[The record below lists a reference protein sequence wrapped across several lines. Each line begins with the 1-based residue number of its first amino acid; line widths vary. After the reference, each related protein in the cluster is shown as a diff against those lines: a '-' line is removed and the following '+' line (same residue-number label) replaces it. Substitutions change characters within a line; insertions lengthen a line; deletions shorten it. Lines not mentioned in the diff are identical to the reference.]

1 MPAGTVSLAGMLRG
15 EAGIRGKTS
24 DMRIDGELTF
34 AGTNVGVPMIGTSFG
49 LSETPIVIRDNE
61 VLFTNFAIVSP
72 NKKPLTIDG
81 RISLGDFSQITTDL
95 RMKARDFE
103 MIDVRKNRRSM
114 VYGTGYLDLD
124 ATVKGPLD
132 ELTVRGDASLLNGT
146 EITYVMRDSPLE
158 VQNKKQDLVTFVS
171 FRDTTAVQAA
181 DSVAP
186 IRIGGIDMLVN
197 VSVNSSAKLAVDLS
211 DDGQNRIDLQ
221 GGGDLTYTMNRLGDT
236 RFSGKYVVSGGTV
249 RYSPPVI
256 SELVFKITQGS
267 SVEWTGNMEDPMLN
281 ITAVETM
288 RTNVSTEGQSSR
300 PVNFNIS
307 IRIRNTLE
315 NLSITFDLSAPEDL
329 AMQNELSSLTAEQR
343 ATQAMN
349 LLIYNTYTGPGTT
362 AKTNSSNPLNNFI
375 EKELNQWAANSLKGV
390 DLSFGIDS
398 YDDEATGG
406 RGNRTDY
413 SYQLSKSLFNNRLK
427 AVIGG
432 KISSDADPDENLKE
446 NLIDDVSLEYRLT
459 KRDNMFLKLFRHTGY
474 ESILEGEVTQT
485 GLGFVIRKKLLK
497 LSDLFRIMRNR
508 VQAPDSVE
516 TENPATNDARPP
528 AMSYARRTRPE
539 TKRQESK
546 NPYRFRRQTNLKQ
559 MKRYRL
565 HIAFLTAAA
574 LVAGCSTTKR
584 LGQDEVLYTGV
595 RKITIEADSGVHMP
609 SYVESAVKNPLS
621 VKPNNPLYSP
631 YIRTP
636 LPVGLWA
643 YNYLHT
649 EKTKGFKHW
658 LYERL
663 AKDPVLVSSVQPELR
678 VQMVSDILANYGYFG
693 SRAEYETRYK
703 KHGRKARLSYRV
715 YAAPPWRYSR
725 IAYPA
730 VRDR

>member
-1 MPAGTVSLAGMLRG
+1 
-15 EAGIRGKTS
+15 
-24 DMRIDGELTF
+24 
-34 AGTNVGVPMIGTSFG
+34 
-49 LSETPIVIRDNE
+49 
-61 VLFTNFAIVSP
+61 
-72 NKKPLTIDG
+72 
-81 RISLGDFSQITTDL
+81 
-95 RMKARDFE
+95 
-103 MIDVRKNRRSM
+103 
-114 VYGTGYLDLD
+114 
-124 ATVKGPLD
+124 
-132 ELTVRGDASLLNGT
+132 
-146 EITYVMRDSPLE
+146 
-158 VQNKKQDLVTFVS
+158 
-171 FRDTTAVQAA
+171 
-181 DSVAP
+181 
-186 IRIGGIDMLVN
+186 MLVN

-249 RYSPPVI
+249 RYNPPVI

-474 ESILEGEVTQT
+474 ESILEGEVHSDGARLRDPQEAAQAFRPVPDHAQPRAGRRFRRDGKPCDERRCVRRRCRTQD
-485 GLGFVIRKKLLK
+485 GRGRK
-497 LSDLFRIMRNR
+497 RNDR
-508 VQAPDSVE
+508 S
-516 TENPATNDARPP
+516 
-528 AMSYARRTRPE
+528 RRTR
-539 TKRQESK
+539 TGSAGKRTL
-546 NPYRFRRQTNLKQ
+546 NR
-559 MKRYRL
+559 
-565 HIAFLTAAA
+565 
-574 LVAGCSTTKR
+574 
-584 LGQDEVLYTGV
+584 
-595 RKITIEADSGVHMP
+595 
-609 SYVESAVKNPLS
+609 
-621 VKPNNPLYSP
+621 
-631 YIRTP
+631 
-636 LPVGLWA
+636 
-643 YNYLHT
+643 
-649 EKTKGFKHW
+649 
-658 LYERL
+658 
-663 AKDPVLVSSVQPELR
+663 
-678 VQMVSDILANYGYFG
+678 
-693 SRAEYETRYK
+693 
-703 KHGRKARLSYRV
+703 
-715 YAAPPWRYSR
+715 
-725 IAYPA
+725 
-730 VRDR
+730 

>member
-1 MPAGTVSLAGMLRG
+1 MLRG

-132 ELTVRGDASLLNGT
+132 ELTVRGDAGLLNGT

-249 RYSPPVI
+249 RYNPPVI

-315 NLSITFDLSAPEDL
+315 NLSITFDLSAPGGFGHAERAVVPDGR
-329 AMQNELSSLTAEQR
+329 AAGYSGNEPVDIQYLHGSRNNRQDQLVEPVEQLHRERAEP
-343 ATQAMN
+343 M
-349 LLIYNTYTGPGTT
+349 
-362 AKTNSSNPLNNFI
+362 
-375 EKELNQWAANSLKGV
+375 AANSLKGV

-508 VQAPDSVE
+508 VQAADSVE
-516 TENPATNDARPP
+516 TENPATNDAASAGDVVRKTDAAGNETTGVEEPVPVPP
-528 AMSYARRTRPE
+528 ANEP
-539 TKRQESK
+539 
-546 NPYRFRRQTNLKQ
+546 
-559 MKRYRL
+559 
-565 HIAFLTAAA
+565 
-574 LVAGCSTTKR
+574 
-584 LGQDEVLYTGV
+584 
-595 RKITIEADSGVHMP
+595 
-609 SYVESAVKNPLS
+609 
-621 VKPNNPLYSP
+621 
-631 YIRTP
+631 
-636 LPVGLWA
+636 
-643 YNYLHT
+643 
-649 EKTKGFKHW
+649 
-658 LYERL
+658 
-663 AKDPVLVSSVQPELR
+663 
-678 VQMVSDILANYGYFG
+678 
-693 SRAEYETRYK
+693 
-703 KHGRKARLSYRV
+703 
-715 YAAPPWRYSR
+715 
-725 IAYPA
+725 
-730 VRDR
+730 

>member
-1 MPAGTVSLAGMLRG
+1 MGWG
-15 EAGIRGKTS
+15 
-24 DMRIDGELTF
+24 
-34 AGTNVGVPMIGTSFG
+34 
-49 LSETPIVIRDNE
+49 
-61 VLFTNFAIVSP
+61 
-72 NKKPLTIDG
+72 
-81 RISLGDFSQITTDL
+81 
-95 RMKARDFE
+95 
-103 MIDVRKNRRSM
+103 
-114 VYGTGYLDLD
+114 
-124 ATVKGPLD
+124 
-132 ELTVRGDASLLNGT
+132 
-146 EITYVMRDSPLE
+146 
-158 VQNKKQDLVTFVS
+158 
-171 FRDTTAVQAA
+171 
-181 DSVAP
+181 
-186 IRIGGIDMLVN
+186 
-197 VSVNSSAKLAVDLS
+197 
-211 DDGQNRIDLQ
+211 
-221 GGGDLTYTMNRLGDT
+221 
-236 RFSGKYVVSGGTV
+236 
-249 RYSPPVI
+249 YSPPVI

-485 GLGFVIRKKLLK
+485 GLGFVIRKKLLR

-508 VQAPDSVE
+508 VQAADSVE
-516 TENPATNDARPP
+516 MENPATNDAASAGDVVRKTDAAGNETTGVEEPVPVPP
-528 AMSYARRTRPE
+528 ANEP
-539 TKRQESK
+539 
-546 NPYRFRRQTNLKQ
+546 
-559 MKRYRL
+559 
-565 HIAFLTAAA
+565 
-574 LVAGCSTTKR
+574 
-584 LGQDEVLYTGV
+584 
-595 RKITIEADSGVHMP
+595 
-609 SYVESAVKNPLS
+609 
-621 VKPNNPLYSP
+621 
-631 YIRTP
+631 
-636 LPVGLWA
+636 
-643 YNYLHT
+643 
-649 EKTKGFKHW
+649 
-658 LYERL
+658 
-663 AKDPVLVSSVQPELR
+663 
-678 VQMVSDILANYGYFG
+678 
-693 SRAEYETRYK
+693 
-703 KHGRKARLSYRV
+703 
-715 YAAPPWRYSR
+715 
-725 IAYPA
+725 
-730 VRDR
+730 